1 MTIRA
6 YRLQQKPDLGVQ
18 KNTTVAAE
26 ATYMNMQL
34 LTINMFV
41 PKLCCVWPGVEKI
54 IKDREW

>member
-18 KNTTVAAE
+18 KKNTTVAAE
-26 ATYMNMQL
+26 ATYMQL

-41 PKLCCVWPGVEKI
+41 PELCCVWPGVEKI

>member
-26 ATYMNMQL
+26 ANYMQL
-34 LTINMFV
+34 LIINMFV
-41 PKLCCVWPGVEKI
+41 PKLWCVYDQV
-54 IKDREW
+54 